1 MATVTVKFVHTS
13 KARNSTKVPSTDVST
28 ETVCYL
34 KDRTSIIKPT
44 ITVQGGTPTFEGKTF
59 PDYNYC
65 YIEEFHRYYFIIEIV
80 SVSAL
85 V

>member
-34 KDRTSIIKPT
+34 KDRTSIIKQK
-44 ITVQGGTPTFEGKTF
+44 INVQG
-59 PDYNYC
+59 
-65 YIEEFHRYYFIIEIV
+65 
-80 SVSAL
+80 
-85 V
+85 